1 MFPLHKTPSPFRAAE
16 RSSGL
21 ERARRGVGE
30 WMWILKSSPVRF
42 HIALKVDIETSQIDA
57 LPDVELEARV

>member
-1 MFPLHKTPSPFRAAE
+1 MLPLHKTPSPFRAAE

-21 ERARRGVGE
+21 ERARRGRGE
-30 WMWILKSSPVRF
+30 WKWILKNSPVRF

>member
-1 MFPLHKTPSPFRAAE
+1 MLPLHKTPSPFRAAE

-21 ERARRGVGE
+21 ERARRGTGE
-30 WMWILKSSPVRF
+30 LKWILKNSPVRF

>member
-1 MFPLHKTPSPFRAAE
+1 MLPLHKTPSPFRAAV

-21 ERARRGVGE
+21 ERARRRGE
-30 WMWILKSSPVRF
+30 WKWGLKNSPMRF

>member
-1 MFPLHKTPSPFRAAE
+1 MLPLHKTPSPFRAAE

-21 ERARRGVGE
+21 ERARRGE
-30 WMWILKSSPVRF
+30 WKWILKSSPVCF
-42 HIALKVDIETSQIDA
+42 HVALKVDIETSQIDA

>member
-16 RSSGL
+16 RSAGL
-21 ERARRGVGE
+21 ERARRGGE
-30 WMWILKSSPVRF
+30 LKLGLKNSPVRF